1 MKIFFVIKAL
11 HLPAGTERATIN
23 LANEL
28 AQRNYDIGLISFAN
42 DGEPFFAVNSKVKL
56 FYLHKNHDKRSG
68 IVRDISRRI
77 KLRQLY
83 KEEKPDLIIIVGSGR
98 SMLNIPAARGIKK
111 ITWEHFNANINWHLF
126 HPLSRKLAAMYS
138 DSIVTLTNQDAENYK
153 KKFSAK
159 RVVCIP
165 NPITIDSTIKSP
177 LTEKRVL
184 AIGRFMK
191 QKGFDYLIDA
201 WSKVENRN
209 NGWKLRIIGTGP
221 LLPLMM
227 EKIKQYNLEDS
238 IELIPSSNNVI
249 EQYQQASIYVMSSRY
264 EGLPLVLIEAMAMG
278 LPIISFDCETGPRDI
293 VESDITGRLVPPFD
307 INKLAFELDNLM
319 NDESMRKFYSENA
332 IRKVA
337 KFDTEKIIT
346 KWETLFHEIMMK

>member
-1 MKIFFVIKAL
+1 
-11 HLPAGTERATIN
+11 
-23 LANEL
+23 
-28 AQRNYDIGLISFAN
+28 
-42 DGEPFFAVNSKVKL
+42 
-56 FYLHKNHDKRSG
+56 
-68 IVRDISRRI
+68 
-77 KLRQLY
+77 
-83 KEEKPDLIIIVGSGR
+83 
-98 SMLNIPAARGIKK
+98 
-111 ITWEHFNANINWHLF
+111 
-126 HPLSRKLAAMYS
+126 
-138 DSIVTLTNQDAENYK
+138 
-153 KKFSAK
+153 
-159 RVVCIP
+159 
-165 NPITIDSTIKSP
+165 
-177 LTEKRVL
+177 
-184 AIGRFMK
+184 MK

-337 KFDTEKIIT
+337 KFDTEKIID
-346 KWETLFHEIMMK
+346 KWETLFHEIIMK